1 MARPIPR
8 RRALQINESPEH
20 TRAKIRLAKWL
31 SALAAESGAP
41 LPFRVV
47 VEYPFTEAAG
57 GVTAWDVCGFSRKPT
72 IAMLRKRRGALICIC
87 DIVLIEG
94 DTVTTAV
101 EVVKTNVTPDWKV
114 GWLRSHGVTVYEAA
128 AEAILECRTRPA
140 SLDALMVLA

>member
-1 MARPIPR
+1 MTLSFPR

-20 TRAKIRLAKWL
+20 TRAKLRLARWL
-31 SALAAESGAP
+31 SAFGAEAGA
-41 LPFRVV
+41 PFRVV

-101 EVVKTNVTPDWKV
+101 EVVKTNITPDWKV
-114 GWLRSHGVTVYEAA
+114 GWLRSHGVNVYEAA
-128 AEAILECRTRPA
+128 AEAILECKSRPA